1 MASPLGRNV
10 EPSIAIAAPAVRVTD
25 LLELTKPRITFM
37 VVISAAA
44 GFYLG
49 APGSRELLGD
59 FFRLMNA
66 MLGTA
71 LVASGA
77 SCLNQFLERESDRWM
92 DRTRQRPLPAGRIDP
107 AVALV
112 FGISLAVAGS
122 AWLWFAA
129 NPLTA
134 ILGALTLLLYVAVY
148 TPMKRHS
155 SLCTIVG
162 AVPGALPPVM
172 GWTAAT
178 GALTAEAWA
187 LFSILFFWQMP
198 HFLAIA
204 WLYRDDYRRGG
215 QPMLPVIDPS
225 GGSTARQIVLY
236 GLALLP
242 TSLLPAALG
251 LCGSIYF
258 AGALVLGL
266 GFLAVGVHTA
276 RTRTIASAKLLL
288 RVSVAYLPALLAL
301 MALDKVPL

>member
-1 MASPLGRNV
+1 MASHLGRNV
-10 EPSIAIAAPAVRVTD
+10 EPSIALTAPAVRVAD

-37 VVISAAA
+37 VVVSAAA

-49 APGSRELLGD
+49 AGSNELLGD
-59 FFRLMNA
+59 FFRLLNA

-92 DRTRQRPLPAGRIDP
+92 DRTSQRPLPAGRIEP
-107 AVALV
+107 AVALL
-112 FGISLAVAGS
+112 FGVLLAVAGS
-122 AWLWFAA
+122 TYLWFAA

-148 TPMKRHS
+148 TPLKQHS

-178 GALTAEAWA
+178 GAVTAEAWA

-204 WLYRDDYRRGG
+204 WIYRDDYRRGG

-251 LCGSIYF
+251 LCGSVYF

-276 RTRTIASAKLLL
+276 MARTVASARLLL

>member
-10 EPSIAIAAPAVRVTD
+10 EPSIALTAPAVRVAD

-37 VVISAAA
+37 VVVSAAA

-49 APGSRELLGD
+49 AGSNELLGD
-59 FFRLMNA
+59 FFRLLNA

-92 DRTRQRPLPAGRIDP
+92 ERTSQRPLPAGRIEP
-107 AVALV
+107 AVALL
-112 FGISLAVAGS
+112 FGVLLAVAGS
-122 AWLWFAA
+122 TYLWFAA

-148 TPMKRHS
+148 TPLKRHS

-204 WLYRDDYRRGG
+204 WIYRDDYRRGG

-251 LCGSIYF
+251 LCGSVYF

-266 GFLAVGVHTA
+266 GFLAVGLHTA
-276 RTRTIASAKLLL
+276 MTRTVASARLLL

>member
-1 MASPLGRNV
+1 MAAPLGPNV
-10 EPSIAIAAPAVRVTD
+10 EPSIAIAAPAVRAAD

-49 APGSRELLGD
+49 AGSSELLSN
-59 FFRLMNA
+59 FFRLLNA

-77 SCLNQFLERESDRWM
+77 SCLNQVIERESDRWM
-92 DRTRQRPLPAGRIDP
+92 ERTRDRPLPAGRIEP
-107 AVALV
+107 SVALL
-112 FGISLAVAGS
+112 FGLSLAVAGS

-148 TPMKRHS
+148 TPMKRRS

-204 WLYRDDYRRGG
+204 WIYREDYRRGG

-276 RTRTIASAKLLL
+276 MTRTVASAKLLL
-288 RVSVAYLPALLAL
+288 RVSVAYLPAVLAL